1 MSSILDALKK
11 SEADRQRAAGPT
23 LLDLRVQPSKRSL
36 PAWVVALGVLLA
48 GNALLL
54 GWLALRHAPAAT
66 TAAAPVATTAAS
78 ATAPGTQ
85 PPAAAPPPPSPA
97 TAAPPFTSGAATTAQ
112 AAMQPGVQPG
122 VQAGVQAGLQPGL
135 VTGAR
140 GARQDAVDAD
150 ENPADE
156 APAIEPAPRR
166 GRAGNAGS
174 LQNYSALSANLPPLH
189 LDLHFWSD
197 VPAERYALINLHR
210 VGEGDTL
217 PDGPRVLE
225 ITREGVVMEYEGR
238 EFVLGR
244 E

>member
-1 MSSILDALKK
+1 VSSILDALKK

-23 LLDLRVQPSKRSL
+23 LLDLRVQPSKRRL
-36 PAWVVALGVLLA
+36 PTWVVALGVLLA
-48 GNALLL
+48 GNAVLL
-54 GWLALRHAPAAT
+54 GWLALRHAPDAG
-66 TAAAPVATTAAS
+66 TAAVAPTALP
-78 ATAPGTQ
+78 AP
-85 PPAAAPPPPSPA
+85 PPAATP
-97 TAAPPFTSGAATTAQ
+97 AATPASAPVGALSAGAPSAAELPSALGVSPMAQ
-112 AAMQPGVQPG
+112 AP
-122 VQAGVQAGLQPGL
+122 AGS
-135 VTGAR
+135 AR
-140 GARQDAVDAD
+140 GAQPSAAEAD

-156 APAIEPAPRR
+156 APATEPAPRR
-166 GRAGNAGS
+166 SRGTASAGS

-189 LDLHFWSD
+189 LDLHFWSE

-225 ITREGVVMEYEGR
+225 ITREGVVMEFGGR

>member
-1 MSSILDALKK
+1 VSSILDALKK

-48 GNALLL
+48 GNAVLL
-54 GWLALRHAPAAT
+54 GWLALRRAPAPAAAAT
-66 TAAAPVATTAAS
+66 ETAGAS
-78 ATAPGTQ
+78 SSLPAQAQATAPT
-85 PPAAAPPPPSPA
+85 PPSPA
-97 TAAPPFTSGAATTAQ
+97 TAAPPSTLGTATTAQ
-112 AAMQPGVQPG
+112 AAVQPG
-122 VQAGVQAGLQPGL
+122 FQGGLQPGL
-135 VTGAR
+135 VPGAR
-140 GARQDAVDAD
+140 GAQQGAADAD

-166 GRAGNAGS
+166 SRAGNSGS
-174 LQNYSALSANLPPLH
+174 PKNYSALSANLPPMH

-210 VGEGDTL
+210 VGEGDAL
-217 PDGPRVLE
+217 PDGTRVLE